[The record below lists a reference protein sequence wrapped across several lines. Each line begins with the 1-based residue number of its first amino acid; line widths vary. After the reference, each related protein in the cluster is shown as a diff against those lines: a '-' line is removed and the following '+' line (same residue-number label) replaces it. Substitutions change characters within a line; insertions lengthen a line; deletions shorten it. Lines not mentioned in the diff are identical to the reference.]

1 MITSDKERFAIDDDV
16 PENLFVASDA
26 DEDALLGSKTEGLI
40 LELATIRVYSA
51 EGADW
56 WNSTD
61 VGTTTKEYLEH
72 GFGTI
77 TACRSEN
84 IVKIVRMRNN

>member
-1 MITSDKERFAIDDDV
+1 MITSDKERFAISDDV

-26 DEDALLGSKTEGLI
+26 NEDALLGSKTEGLI

-56 WNSTD
+56 RNSTD
-61 VGTTTKEYLEH
+61 VGAATKEDFED

-77 TACRSEN
+77 TA
-84 IVKIVRMRNN
+84 

>member
-1 MITSDKERFAIDDDV
+1 
-16 PENLFVASDA
+16 
-26 DEDALLGSKTEGLI
+26 LLGSKTEGLI

-56 WNSTD
+56 RNSTD
-61 VGTTTKEYLEH
+61 VGAATKEDFED

-77 TACRSEN
+77 TA
-84 IVKIVRMRNN
+84 